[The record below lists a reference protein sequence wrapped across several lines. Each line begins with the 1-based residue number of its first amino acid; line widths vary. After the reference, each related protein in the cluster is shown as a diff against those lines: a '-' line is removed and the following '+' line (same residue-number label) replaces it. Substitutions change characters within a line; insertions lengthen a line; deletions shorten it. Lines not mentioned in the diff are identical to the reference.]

1 MSLKKDTPRSMEPVV
16 AINSYDPQNIPWVKF
31 LGRCLHLGKREI
43 DCIRNLKSGWAENNL
58 LTDFYLVERINVLRN
73 PDHRAVA
80 RSAVFAE
87 RDSDMRPFITCS
99 ILCFACLGTPLASF
113 AQFGNSGGGGGGG
126 IGGGRGGGG
135 GGGAGF
141 GGAGGGAGGG
151 FGGGG
156 MGAGGLGGAG
166 GGLGGGLGSGAGG
179 GLGGGGLG
187 GGGAFGQGGM
197 NNGQNAMG
205 QQGQGFLGRNTNAN
219 NFLGRNVQGQG
230 QNGMMNQNGGNRRG
244 GNNRGNQNGM
254 MNQQQQGG
262 MGVGFGGAQRQ
273 APVIRPRQK
282 VAFDHTPPH
291 LPTVSTKLE
300 TRLNKMTALKSSNV
314 KLSVGGEGEVVLT
327 GRVAS
332 AERAK
337 VAEIIARQEPGVR
350 SVRNELTYPDAPTAQ

>member
-1 MSLKKDTPRSMEPVV
+1 
-16 AINSYDPQNIPWVKF
+16 
-31 LGRCLHLGKREI
+31 
-43 DCIRNLKSGWAENNL
+43 
-58 LTDFYLVERINVLRN
+58 
-73 PDHRAVA
+73 
-80 RSAVFAE
+80 
-87 RDSDMRPFITCS
+87 MRQFIIFS
-99 ILCFACLGTPLASF
+99 ILFVALLGSPLTSF
-113 AQFGNSGGGGGGG
+113 AQFGNTGGGGGGG
-126 IGGGRGGGG
+126 GRVGS
-135 GGGAGF
+135 
-141 GGAGGGAGGG
+141 G

-156 MGAGGLGGAG
+156 TGGGGLGGGGFGG
-166 GGLGGGLGSGAGG
+166 GGLGGGLGGGAGGLGG
-179 GLGGGGLG
+179 GLGGGAGGLGGGLGGGMGGAGMG

-219 NFLGRNVQGQG
+219 NFLGRNTQGQG
-230 QNGMMNQNGGNRRG
+230 MNGMMNQNQGGNRRG

-262 MGVGFGGAQRQ
+262 MGVGYGGAQRQ
-273 APVIRPRQK
+273 APVIRPRQR
-282 VAFDHTPPH
+282 VAFEHTPPH

-314 KLSVGGEGEVVLT
+314 RLTVGAEGEVVLT
-327 GRVAS
+327 GKVAS